1 MVQENV
7 KKIPLRWSISA
18 TGKSLPDP
26 KSDHWFNPECV
37 SNMYQ
42 SDV

>member
-1 MVQENV
+1 MVQQ
-7 KKIPLRWSISA
+7 KIKRLLMWPVSD

-26 KSDHWFNPECV
+26 RSYHWLNPECV
-37 SNMYQ
+37 SNLYQ